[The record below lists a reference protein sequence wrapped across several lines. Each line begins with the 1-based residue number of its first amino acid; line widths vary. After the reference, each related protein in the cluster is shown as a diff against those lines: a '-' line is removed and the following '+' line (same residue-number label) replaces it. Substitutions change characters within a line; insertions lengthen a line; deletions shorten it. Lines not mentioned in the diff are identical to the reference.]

1 MNFTIVCNRY
11 IEDNVVAQYVAFYIF
26 SAYNLNALWRCSFMQ
41 HFNSAIDTFNVDFEN
56 IDKIV
61 ADVKQ
66 ILKDQYSLEIVQ
78 EKQLKLKEI

>member
-1 MNFTIVCNRY
+1 
-11 IEDNVVAQYVAFYIF
+11 
-26 SAYNLNALWRCSFMQ
+26 MQ

-78 EKQLKLKEI
+78 EKQLKLKEIWL